1 MKKIIFI
8 AITLLPVKI
17 FAQSAIEQ
25 IISAEKSFAETS
37 KTAGTK
43 KAFLSF
49 ADSECVGFN
58 KGNEIN
64 IFDEWTTKKADSTK
78 LYWQPELTVAAVSGD
93 MGITTGPWQYYKN
106 SLSDTPLAH
115 GQFASVWQKKTDGKW
130 KVFVDIGI
138 SFTEKTKE
146 VSTSKKIVLSKQ
158 QYRLTYESE
167 LDKANDVFAY
177 EFIKDKDAALN
188 KYMDDDCFV
197 LIEGHAPLKGSK
209 AIKANAEIIPDG
221 LRLKQ
226 SGNYFSGVKD
236 LLAAYGTVTAGDKKM
251 GYLCVWKRKGDNWK
265 LLMLAISY

>member
-1 MKKIIFI
+1 MKKVTLIVLS
-8 AITLLPVKI
+8 LLPLKI

-25 IISAEKSFAETS
+25 IISAEKNFAETS
-37 KTAGTK
+37 KTQGTK

-64 IFDEWTTKKADSTK
+64 IFDDWTLRKADSTK
-78 LYWQPELTVAAVSGD
+78 LYWQPELAIATVSGD

-115 GQFASVWQKKTDGKW
+115 GQFASVWQKKIDGNW
-130 KVFVDIGI
+130 KVLVDIGI
-138 SFTEKTKE
+138 SFTEKTKAI
-146 VSTSKKIVLSKQ
+146 SSSKKIVLSKQ
-158 QYRLTYESE
+158 QYRLTYQSE

-188 KYMDDDCFV
+188 KYMDDDCYV
-197 LIEGHAPLKGSK
+197 MIEGHAPLKGSK

-226 SGNYFSGVKD
+226 SGNFYSGVKD
-236 LLAAYGTVTAGDKKM
+236 LLAAYGTATVANKKM
-251 GYLCVWKRKGDNWK
+251 NYLCVWKRKGDHWK
-265 LLMLAISY
+265 LLMLVLS